1 MLSQT
6 LVSLLIIL
14 CMIGFLGRELQPP
27 NLRCLV
33 NFFSKFSLLGPTP
46 TFVVRGNACCI
57 SLCLGPHPNLLC
69 LFILLYILFLF
80 LIIVIVKINAIISP
94 PLIHRLM
101 TMGRFIPD
109 TLTTSTFGGCVP
121 GKNER

>member
-27 NLRCLV
+27 NLRCSRKCLLH
-33 NFFSKFSLLGPTP
+33 FSLLGPHP
-46 TFVVRGNACCI
+46 NLRCSWKCLLHF
-57 SLCLGPHPNLLC
+57 SLLGPHPNLLC

-94 PLIHRLM
+94 PFIHKLM
-101 TMGRFIPD
+101 TIGCIIPD

>member
-27 NLRCLV
+27 NLRCSRKCLLH
-33 NFFSKFSLLGPTP
+33 FSL
-46 TFVVRGNACCI
+46 
-57 SLCLGPHPNLLC
+57 LGPHPNLLC

-94 PLIHRLM
+94 PFIHKLM
-101 TMGRFIPD
+101 TIGCIIPD